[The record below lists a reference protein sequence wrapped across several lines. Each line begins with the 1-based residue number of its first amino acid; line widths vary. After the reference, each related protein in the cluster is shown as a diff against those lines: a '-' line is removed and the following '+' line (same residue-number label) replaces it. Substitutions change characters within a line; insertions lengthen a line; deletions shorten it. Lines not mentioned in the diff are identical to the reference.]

1 MSESKPIG
9 GKILTKPF
17 LVCAVFAAIAGVL
30 LIKRFIL
37 GIGAVTNLSD
47 GYPWGIWIAYDVVV
61 GTAFACGGYA
71 MALLVYI
78 FNRGDYHPL
87 VKPALLASA
96 FGYTLAGV
104 SIFFDVGRYWQAYN
118 LFLPGFS
125 NINSIMFEV
134 AFCITMYIFILWI
147 EFSPTLAAW
156 INARGLKKTLDR
168 VMFFFIAI
176 GVLLPTMHQS
186 SLGTLMIISGNK
198 LSPLWQTGFLPLLF
212 LISAIGMGYAIV
224 IFESLVSSVGFRR
237 PIEKPILARLSGMIP
252 PLVGVYLA
260 IRFADLIFRGKIGL
274 VFAFDLKSIMFIIE
288 NVLYVIPVVILASS
302 ANRSKAQKLFVSA
315 VSLLLAG
322 AVYRFNAFLVG
333 FDPGAGWQYFPSASE
348 MLITIGLIAIEIMGY
363 LFVVK
368 KMSVLPNVEHA

>member
-17 LVCAVFAAIAGVL
+17 LVCAFFAAIASI
-30 LIKRFIL
+30 LILKRFIY
-37 GIGAVTNLSD
+37 GIGAVSNLSD

-78 FNRGDYHPL
+78 FNKGDYHPL
-87 VKPALLASA
+87 VKPALLASM
-96 FGYTLAGV
+96 FGYTLAGI

-125 NINSIMFEV
+125 NINSIMLEV
-134 AFCITMYIFILWI
+134 AFCITLYIFILWI

-156 INARGLKKTLDR
+156 IDAKGLKKSLNNI
-168 VMFFFIAI
+168 MFFFIAV

-186 SLGTLMIISGNK
+186 SLGTLMIIAGNK

-212 LISAIGMGYAIV
+212 LISAIAMGFAIV
-224 IFESLVSSVGFRR
+224 IFESLLSSVGFNR
-237 PIEKPILARLSGMIP
+237 PAETPILGKLAGIIP
-252 PLVGVYLA
+252 PLIGLYLVV
-260 IRFADLIFRGKIGL
+260 RFGDLILRGKLGL
-274 VFAFDLKSIMFIIE
+274 IFALDFKSLMFMIE
-288 NVLYVIPVVILASS
+288 NLLYVIPVAILVSAS
-302 ANRSKAQKLFVSA
+302 NRKSSQKLFVAA

-322 AVYRFNAFLVG
+322 AVYRFNAFLIG
-333 FDPGAGWQYFPSASE
+333 FDPGQGWQYFPSFSE
-348 MLITIGLIAIEIMGY
+348 LMITIGIISIEIMGY
-363 LFVVK
+363 LFFVK
-368 KMSVLPNVEHA
+368 KMAVLPIVKHA